1 MVRFV
6 VMAAGQATRMG
17 QDKLA
22 LPWKES
28 TVLASVLQTVIEG
41 IELQQTNAEVFVV
54 ARKPIETYIPT
65 KGIDRFRAFGGIW
78 YQVIGPQPLAKTIHI
93 GLQDLSEEVQVIGFL
108 PGDQVGVSAQSLS
121 AFLKEVLSTQLDFLV
136 PMAGD
141 KAGSPV
147 FFHRRY
153 LSELLALQEEQGGR
167 EVLYRYPE
175 RWSRVQVDEG
185 FFKDVDTP
193 EDYQALLNTMQ
204 LQITLK

>member
-28 TVLASVLQTVIEG
+28 TVLAYVLQTVIEG

-78 YQVIGPQPLAKTIHI
+78 YQTIDPQPLAETIRM
-93 GLQDLSEEVQVIGFL
+93 GLQDLNEEVQVIGFL
-108 PGDQVGVSAQSLS
+108 PGDQVGVSVQRLS
-121 AFLKEVLSTQLDFLV
+121 AILQEVIRNDPDFLV
-136 PMAGD
+136 PMAG
-141 KAGSPV
+141 KSAGSPV

-153 LSELLALQEEQGGR
+153 VPELLALRGEQGGR
-167 EVLYRYPE
+167 EVLCRYPE
-175 RWSRVQVDEG
+175 RWSKVPVGED
-185 FFKDVDTP
+185 FFQDVDTP
-193 EDYQALLNTMQ
+193 EDYQALLK
-204 LQITLK
+204 LIP

>member
-28 TVLASVLQTVIEG
+28 TVLAYVLQAILEG

-54 ARKPIETYIPT
+54 ARQPIETYIPT
-65 KGIDRFRAFGGIW
+65 KDIDRFNALEGRW
-78 YQVIGPQPLAKTIHI
+78 YQTLAPQPLAETIRM
-93 GLQDLSEEVQVIGFL
+93 GLQDLNEKVQEIGFL

-121 AFLKEVLSTQLDFLV
+121 AFLQEISCTHPDFLV
-136 PMAGD
+136 PMAGE

-153 LSELLALQEEQGGR
+153 LPELLALQGEQGGR

-175 RWSRVQVDEG
+175 RWSKFPVEEYILQ
-185 FFKDVDTP
+185 DVDTP
-193 EDYQALLNTMQ
+193 EEYQALLN
-204 LQITLK
+204 LHG